1 MKKQHL
7 LIKTFDFISIL
18 IFIILSIFFLKPTN
32 FIGEV
37 YLNYTDGF
45 IRRGFL
51 GTIIY
56 IFDLLFKFDPSIFS
70 TLLNFITKLLLLIVL
85 LYYSFKLKIPK
96 YLIFSYPVL
105 FTGMINSGTRLDIIL
120 VLLFIVNFSLLM
132 NNKSKY
138 YLYFIV
144 ALIGILIHEVYYFM
158 IIVPN
163 IILLITKRNK
173 QYLINIAL
181 FTLIFIIIILFY
193 KGNFIQATNILNN
206 WIALNFNPNFKYV
219 FRDLVSNS
227 TFYITDSIKTLK
239 QFIGFFINNIICISF
254 IIFSYFT
261 SENNVRK
268 RHFFSI
274 IIFLQN
280 IIFLFLCFI
289 AVDYSRWYFILFTSV
304 VYFYFMFSKE
314 LETNFPSLPYE
325 INFLKINNST
335 FLFLSFIL
343 YLIISIP
350 FSGWEFN
357 QYFNSHLYFKIK
369 AILLNI

>member
-1 MKKQHL
+1 MKKQLL

-32 FIGEV
+32 FTGEV

-56 IFDLLFKFDPSIFS
+56 IFDLLFKFDPYTFS
-70 TLLNFITKLLLLIVL
+70 TILNFITKLILLIVL

-105 FTGMINSGTRLDIIL
+105 FTGMINSGTRLDIVL
-120 VLLFIVNFSLLM
+120 VLLFITNFRLLI

-138 YLYFIV
+138 YLYLTV
-144 ALIGILIHEVYYFM
+144 SLIGILIHEVYYFM

-163 IILLITKRNK
+163 IILLITKKNK
-173 QYLINIAL
+173 QYLVNIAL
-181 FTLIFIIIILFY
+181 FTLIFVIIILFY
-193 KGNFIQATNILNN
+193 KGNFIQATNIQNN
-206 WIALNFNPNFKYV
+206 WTALNFNPNFKYV

-227 TFYITDSIKTLK
+227 TFYITDSIKTIQ
-239 QFIGFFINNIICISF
+239 QFIGFFINNIICISL

-261 SENNVRK
+261 SENDDRK
-268 RHFFSI
+268 RQIFAI

-280 IIFLFLCFI
+280 IIFLSLCFI
-289 AVDYSRWYFILFTSV
+289 AVDYSRWYFILFSTV
-304 VYFYFMFSKE
+304 IYFYFMFSKE
-314 LETNFPSLPYE
+314 IETNFPSLSYK

-335 FLFLSFIL
+335 FLFLSFVL

-350 FSGWEFN
+350 FAGWEFN

>member
-1 MKKQHL
+1 MKKQLL

-32 FIGEV
+32 FTGEV

-56 IFDLLFKFDPSIFS
+56 IFDLLFKFDPYIFS
-70 TLLNFITKLLLLIVL
+70 TLLNFITKLILLIVL

-96 YLIFSYPVL
+96 YLIFSHPVL
-105 FTGMINSGTRLDIIL
+105 FTGIINSGTRLDIIL
-120 VLLFIVNFSLLM
+120 VLLFIINFGILM

-138 YLYFIV
+138 YLYFIIT
-144 ALIGILIHEVYYFM
+144 LIGILIHEVYYFM

-163 IILLITKRNK
+163 IILFITKRNK
-173 QYLINIAL
+173 QYLISIVL
-181 FTLIFIIIILFY
+181 FTLIFVIIILFF
-193 KGNFIQATNILNN
+193 KGNIIQANNILNN

-239 QFIGFFINNIICISF
+239 QFIGFSINNIICISF

-261 SENNVRK
+261 SENDDRK
-268 RHFFSI
+268 RQIFAI

-280 IIFLFLCFI
+280 IIFLSLCFI
-289 AVDYSRWYFILFTSV
+289 AVDYSRWYFILFTTV
-304 VYFYFMFSKE
+304 IYFYFMFLKE
-314 LETNFPSLPYE
+314 IETNFPSLSYK
-325 INFLKINNST
+325 INFFKINNST
-335 FLFLSFIL
+335 FLFLSFVL

-350 FSGWEFN
+350 FAGWEFN